1 MTRGGIALCANV
13 NVVANQLPLGWVG
26 GRTALVICATTYP
39 SACNLQMQV
48 QNGNWV
54 NVNAATLAQ
63 DGFTSYDLPSGQY
76 RIAMAGGTVAG
87 LYASLV
93 SVAYT

>member
-1 MTRGGIALCANV
+1 
-13 NVVANQLPLGWVG
+13 
-26 GRTALVICATTYP
+26 
-39 SACNLQMQV
+39 MQV